1 MARADSYTDNSLF
14 PKVPDGLFIDAVFSS
29 IGEGAIA
36 TDEFGRI
43 VRINYSALQLLG
55 FNEQE
60 VIGKWYPSVVVA
72 IHENGSKVNLMDRSI
87 TKAFISGNP
96 VIETTYY
103 LTKKGDRLPVT
114 ITVSPVVISGRPIGA
129 INLFRD
135 ITQEYEIDRMKSE
148 FISLASHQLRTPLSA
163 IKTYSHMLLE
173 GFMGK
178 LNKDQN
184 QALESI
190 VDASDRMVQLTDT
203 LLNIT
208 RIESGS
214 ITISKSKVNL
224 RAVAEKVIH
233 EQLLDAQSKNIVISI
248 ESPDKP
254 AIVNTD
260 KFIVKEILTNIIS
273 NAIKYT
279 PEKGK
284 IILAIKPKKDEI
296 LCSVSDNGI
305 GIPKAHQDQIFN
317 KFYRAPNVLGRD
329 TTGTGL
335 GLYLIKSLA
344 ERLDI
349 PISFESTENKGTTFY
364 FSLPAEPPKS
374 EKITTKTEGSKNNAK
389 GKI

>member
-1 MARADSYTDNSLF
+1 MARADSHTDNSLF

-114 ITVSPVVISGRPIGA
+114 ITVSPVLISGRPIGA

>member
-1 MARADSYTDNSLF
+1 MARADSHTDNSLF

>member
-1 MARADSYTDNSLF
+1 MARADSHTDNSLF

-135 ITQEYEIDRMKSE
+135 ITQEHEIDRMKSE

-178 LNKDQN
+178 LNKDQT
-184 QALESI
+184 QALESV

-233 EQLLDAQSKNIVISI
+233 EQLLDARSKDIVISI
-248 ESPDKP
+248 DSPDKP

-284 IILAIKPKKDEI
+284 IILAIRPRKDEI

-317 KFYRAPNVLGRD
+317 KFYRAPNVLERD

-344 ERLDI
+344 ERLNI

-364 FSLPAEPPKS
+364 FSLPAELPKS

>member
-114 ITVSPVVISGRPIGA
+114 ITVSPVLISGRPIGA

>member
-1 MARADSYTDNSLF
+1 MACLLMPFFRVLA
-14 PKVPDGLFIDAVFSS
+14 KV
-29 IGEGAIA
+29 
-36 TDEFGRI
+36 
-43 VRINYSALQLLG
+43 
-55 FNEQE
+55 
-60 VIGKWYPSVVVA
+60 
-72 IHENGSKVNLMDRSI
+72 

>member
-1 MARADSYTDNSLF
+1 MARADSHTDNSLF

-114 ITVSPVVISGRPIGA
+114 ITVSPVLISGRPIGA

-135 ITQEYEIDRMKSE
+135 ITQEHEIDRMKSE

-178 LNKDQN
+178 LNKDQT
-184 QALESI
+184 QALESV

-233 EQLLDAQSKNIVISI
+233 EQLLDARSKDIVISI
-248 ESPDKP
+248 DSPDKP

-284 IILAIKPKKDEI
+284 IILAIRPRKDEI

-317 KFYRAPNVLGRD
+317 KFYRAPNVLERD

-344 ERLDI
+344 ERLNI

-364 FSLPAEPPKS
+364 FSLPAELPKS

>member
-1 MARADSYTDNSLF
+1 MARADSHTDNSLF

-135 ITQEYEIDRMKSE
+135 ITQEHEIDRMKSE

-178 LNKDQN
+178 LNKDQT
-184 QALESI
+184 QALESV

-233 EQLLDAQSKNIVISI
+233 EQLLDARSKDIVISI
-248 ESPDKP
+248 DSPDKP

-284 IILAIKPKKDEI
+284 IILAIRPRKDEI

-364 FSLPAEPPKS
+364 FSLPAELPKS